1 MVRNA
6 IYCPPTVA
14 YEDRLVLDGLG
25 DQALMCRHGLGETD
39 DHTWVWIPDPRVVV
53 GGDFIV
59 SSLPNAGTPFRVQRY
74 VLEWAEALEEMA
86 SLDPAAI
93 ISGHGGV
100 FREHGQEMLATT
112 ARALRYLDA
121 EVVRRLNEG
130 QWQEQIL
137 AEVELPDDLASSSY
151 LQPLYGCT
159 AFAVRDVM
167 RRYMGWY
174 DGNPSMLFPS
184 NRADI
189 AHEVVAL
196 AGGTGPI
203 LDRARALA
211 GSDVIDDLQR
221 ALHLVDFV
229 LFHGDDRLDE
239 SHALKA
245 ALLDSR
251 AAHERSF
258 VAHNILASAAVIE
271 REARLED

>member
-1 MVRNA
+1 
-6 IYCPPTVA
+6 
-14 YEDRLVLDGLG
+14 
-25 DQALMCRHGLGETD
+25 
-39 DHTWVWIPDPRVVV
+39 
-53 GGDFIV
+53 
-59 SSLPNAGTPFRVQRY
+59 
-74 VLEWAEALEEMA
+74 MA
-86 SLDPAAI
+86 SLDPVAI

-112 ARALRYLDA
+112 ARALRYLDG

-159 AFAVRDVM
+159 AFAVRDIM

-184 NRADI
+184 SRADI
-189 AHEVVAL
+189 AHEVVGL
-196 AGGTGPI
+196 SGGTGPI
-203 LDRARALA
+203 LDRARDLA
-211 GSDVIDDLQR
+211 RSGTVEDVQR

-229 LFHGDDRLDE
+229 LFHGDGPLAE
-239 SHALKA
+239 AHTLKA
-245 ALLDSR
+245 ELLDAR

-258 VAHNILASAAVIE
+258 VAHNILASAAVME
-271 REARLED
+271 REGPTTD